1 MQHPSTMLRDPSM
14 AGDNSEQIAEWN
26 GALGQRWVAMQQE
39 IDRIV
44 VPFGDAALRA
54 AAPQPGER
62 VIDIGCGC
70 GDTSIQIARMVGAT
84 GSVLGI
90 DVSQPMLEVAR
101 SRGALANGAHL
112 AFRNGD
118 VSETELPANIDLLFS
133 RFGVMFFSQPSP
145 TFSHLRQSLRADGR
159 CVFVCWRA
167 PRDNAW
173 AMTPLS
179 AARTARGVTPAPAD
193 PDAPGPF
200 AFADE
205 ERLRAILSGAGF
217 RAIDVQRFDA
227 ALSLG
232 ATPRSAAEGAVQ
244 IGPVSRFVREMGVE
258 HLPTILDAVERALAP
273 LAAPDG
279 HISLNGSTWIVSATN
294 PARVAS
300 KTR

>member
-1 MQHPSTMLRDPSM
+1 MP
-14 AGDNSEQIAEWN
+14 ADNTEQIAEWN
-26 GALGQRWVAMQQE
+26 GALGQRWVTMQRE

-44 VPFGDAALRA
+44 VPFGDAALKA

-62 VIDIGCGC
+62 VIDVGCGC
-70 GDTSIQIARMVGAT
+70 GDTSIEMARIVGEA
-84 GSVLGI
+84 GAVLGI

-101 SRGALANGAHL
+101 SRSVLANCAHL
-112 AFRNGD
+112 AFRDGD
-118 VSETELPANIDLLFS
+118 ASEAALPANTDLLFS
-133 RFGVMFFSQPSP
+133 RFGVMFFSQPSRA
-145 TFSHLRQSLRADGR
+145 FSHLRKSLRKGGR

-167 PRDNAW
+167 PRDNVW

-179 AARTARGVTPAPAD
+179 AARAAMGVTPTPAD

-205 ERLRAILSGAGF
+205 ERLRAILSDAGF
-217 RAIDVQRFDA
+217 GAVDVQRFDA

-244 IGPVSRFVREMGVE
+244 IGPVSRFVREVGVE
-258 HLPTILDAVERALAP
+258 HLPIILDAVERALAP

-279 HISLNGSTWIVSATN
+279 HVSLNGSTWIVAATN
-294 PARVAS
+294 PA
-300 KTR
+300 

>member
-1 MQHPSTMLRDPSM
+1 MP
-14 AGDNSEQIAEWN
+14 ADNSEQIAEWN
-26 GALGQRWVAMQQE
+26 GALGQRWVTMQRE

-44 VPFGDAALRA
+44 VPFGDAALKA

-62 VIDIGCGC
+62 VIDVGCGC
-70 GDTSIQIARMVGAT
+70 GDTSIEMARIVGEA
-84 GSVLGI
+84 GAVLGI

-101 SRGALANGAHL
+101 SRSALANCAHL
-112 AFRNGD
+112 AFRDGD
-118 VSETELPANIDLLFS
+118 ASEAALPANTDLLFS
-133 RFGVMFFSQPSP
+133 RFGIMFFSQPSRA
-145 TFSHLRQSLRADGR
+145 FSHLRKSLRKGGR

-167 PRDNAW
+167 PRDNVW

-179 AARTARGVTPAPAD
+179 AARAAMGVTPTPAD

-200 AFADE
+200 ALADE

-217 RAIDVQRFDA
+217 GAIDVQRFDA

-244 IGPVSRFVREMGVE
+244 IGPVSRFVREIGVE
-258 HLPTILDAVERALAP
+258 HLPIILDAVERALAP

-279 HISLNGSTWIVSATN
+279 HVSLNGSTWIVSATN
-294 PARVAS
+294 PA
-300 KTR
+300 

>member
-1 MQHPSTMLRDPSM
+1 MP
-14 AGDNSEQIAEWN
+14 ADNAEQIAEWN
-26 GALGQRWVAMQQE
+26 GPVGQRWVAMQRE

-44 VPFGDAALRA
+44 APFGDAALKV

-70 GDTSIQIARMVGAT
+70 GDTSIEIARMVGAA
-84 GSVLGI
+84 GAVVGV
-90 DVSQPMLEVAR
+90 DVSQPMLDVAR
-101 SRGALANGAHL
+101 SRGAVANCAHL
-112 AFRNGD
+112 SFREGD
-118 VSETELPANIDLLFS
+118 ASEAELPANTDLLFS
-133 RFGVMFFSQPSP
+133 RFGMMFFGQPSQA
-145 TFSHLRQSLRADGR
+145 FSHLRKSLRPGGR

-179 AARTARGVTPAPAD
+179 AARTAMGVTPTPAD

-205 ERLRAILSGAGF
+205 ERLRTILSGAGF
-217 RAIDVQRFDA
+217 GNIGVQRFDA

-244 IGPVSRFVREMGVE
+244 IGPVYRFVREQGVL
-258 HLPTILDAVERALAP
+258 HLPIILDAVERSFAL

-279 HISLNGSTWIVSATN
+279 HVSLNGSTWIVSATN
-294 PARVAS
+294 PA
-300 KTR
+300 